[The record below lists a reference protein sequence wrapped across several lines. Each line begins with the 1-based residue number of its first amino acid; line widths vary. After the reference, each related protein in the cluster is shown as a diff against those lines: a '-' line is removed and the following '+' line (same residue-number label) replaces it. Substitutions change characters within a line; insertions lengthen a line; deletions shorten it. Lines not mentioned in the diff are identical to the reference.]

1 MHKSPAEFLPQEL
14 LSTIVEAIRS
24 KKGESIT
31 GLDLIHLN
39 TSIAQY
45 FLITHATSTIQVRAI
60 AEAIEDQVNE
70 SIGFKPFHR
79 EGMENAYWIL
89 LDFGAVIVHIFQKP
103 FRDFYNLEELWAD
116 GHRTDFES

>member
-1 MHKSPAEFLPQEL
+1 MLKSPAEVQPQEL
-14 LSTIVEAIRS
+14 LTTIVDAIRS

-45 FLITHATSTIQVRAI
+45 FLITHANSTVQVRAI
-60 AEAIEDQVNE
+60 SEAIEDQVNE
-70 SIGFKPFHR
+70 RIRIKPYHR
-79 EGMENAYWIL
+79 EGIENAFWIL
-89 LDFGAVIVHIFQKP
+89 LDFGPIIVHVFQKSY
-103 FRDFYNLEELWAD
+103 RDFYNLEELWAD